1 MKVVILAGGFGTRLS
16 EYTDTIPK
24 PMVHVGGK
32 PILWHIMKRYSDYGF
47 KDFFIALGYKADFI
61 KKYFLSF
68 NAVNSDFEIDLSKGS
83 LKILNKNDYDWKVTL
98 VDTGLDSM
106 TGGRVK
112 RISKFLNNE
121 PFMLT
126 YGDGLADIDIQ
137 KLLSFHKNNKKM
149 VTVTAVRPVARF
161 GELEINGSQ
170 VNSFQEKPQVTAGWI
185 NGGFFVCEPEFV
197 NLIKN
202 DSTVLEKEPLETV
215 STNKELVAYKHHGF
229 WQCMDT
235 KRDKDYLDML
245 MMRNKAPWLI
255 K

>member
-1 MKVVILAGGFGTRLS
+1 MS
-16 EYTDTIPK
+16 
-24 PMVHVGGK
+24 
-32 PILWHIMKRYSDYGF
+32 
-47 KDFFIALGYKADFI
+47 
-61 KKYFLSF
+61 
-68 NAVNSDFEIDLSKGS
+68 NSS

-137 KLLSFHKNNKKM
+137 ELLSFHKSNKKM

-202 DSTVLEKEPLETV
+202 DLTFWKRSLWRPLLQI
-215 STNKELVAYKHHGF
+215 N
-229 WQCMDT
+229 
-235 KRDKDYLDML
+235 
-245 MMRNKAPWLI
+245 
-255 K
+255 